1 MPELDRPRLIAPPPL
16 IFAVCVIAAVI
27 VDTFRP
33 LPLCN
38 MSDTVRYT
46 VSAVVFLISI
56 AIGLSALR
64 VFRAA
69 KEHPSPYKPTQTI
82 VDSGPFRFTRNPIY
96 ISFLVT
102 ALAIAILDNS
112 WWVVLSMIPLALL
125 LEFGVIRRE
134 EEYLSRK
141 FGAVYDDYRR
151 RVRRWI

>member
-16 IFAVCVIAAVI
+16 IFAVFVIAAVI
-27 VDTFRP
+27 VDRYRP
-33 LPLCN
+33 LPLFA
-38 MSDTVRYT
+38 MSDPARYA
-46 VSAVVFLISI
+46 VSAVIFLISI
-56 AIGLSALR
+56 ALGLSAVR
-64 VFRAA
+64 VFRAH
-69 KEHPSPYKPTQTI
+69 KEHPSPYKPTQAI
-82 VDSGPFRFTRNPIY
+82 VESGPFRFTRNPIY

-102 ALAIAILDNS
+102 ALAIAVLADS
-112 WWVVLSMIPLALL
+112 WWVVLSIIPLALL